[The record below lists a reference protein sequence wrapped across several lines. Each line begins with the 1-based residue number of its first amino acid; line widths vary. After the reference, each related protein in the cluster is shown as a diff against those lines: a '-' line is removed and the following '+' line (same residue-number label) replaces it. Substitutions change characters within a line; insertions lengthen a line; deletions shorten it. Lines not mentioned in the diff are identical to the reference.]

1 MSVLTYAMAKALR
14 DRWPLCLLA
23 ELDHPSGMFRAWT
36 GVGDL
41 DYGGE
46 VWKGLGILGAI
57 SPVKSATD
65 LSIQE
70 VRFSL
75 SGVDAASLALLDPAV
90 RKRPACAWLASTN
103 PKTGSIVKD
112 PYQLLDC
119 EMDTQDFSIDE
130 NGLATVFII
139 ARSGF
144 YTLER
149 AIDEVWSDQDQQRRF
164 PGDIGLR
171 DLASLQNAE
180 VHWTPT

>member
-1 MSVLTYAMAKALR
+1 MAIMTYAMAKALR
-14 DRWPLCLLA
+14 DRWPLCVQA
-23 ELDHPSGMFRAWT
+23 ELDHPSGLFRAWT

-41 DYGGE
+41 DHNGL
-46 VWKGLGILGAI
+46 VWKGLGILGGI
-57 SPVKSATD
+57 SPVKSASD

-75 SGVDAASLALLDPAV
+75 SGVSPESLALLNPAV
-90 RKRPACAWLASTN
+90 RTRPAAAWLAATN
-103 PKTGSIVKD
+103 PKTGAIVRD

-130 NGLATVFII
+130 NGMATLYII

-164 PGDIGLR
+164 PGDTGLK
-171 DLASLQNAE
+171 DLAALQNQE
-180 VHWTPT
+180 THWTPT